1 MTQYLVKRLGY
12 VLFVL
17 TIVSAI
23 LFGIFKLVPGDPA
36 KIMTE
41 GQRLSMTP
49 EAYEALYQK
58 TREDLGLDQPLVVQ
72 YFKWV
77 GNTIQGDLGYS
88 IQHKKPVLEVIGVP
102 MQNTVKLNLLTMF
115 LTFLITIPL
124 GITTAVKK
132 YSAYDNTVQVL
143 SVVGYSIPSFII
155 GLVFICLFSVMW
167 GIFPI
172 SGTMTAGTT
181 ATGWA
186 LTMDKL
192 KHMALPVMVMTVG
205 SLGGITRYVRGAMI
219 ESLQMDYIRTAR
231 AKGVK
236 EKVVIY
242 VHAFRNSMIPLV
254 TIVTGWLVSLF
265 GGSVIIESIFSWGGM
280 GNLLVTSLRQQ
291 DYAVAMAL
299 QVFFVLLVLLGNVLM
314 DIGYCLVDPRVKL
327 S

>member
-1 MTQYLVKRLGY
+1 MLRYIVKRFGY

-17 TIVSAI
+17 LMVSAI

-36 KIMTE
+36 AIMTE
-41 GQRLSMTP
+41 GQRLSMEP
-49 EAYEALYQK
+49 AEYQALYEK
-58 TREDLGLDQPLVVQ
+58 TREDLGLDKPLVIQ
-72 YFKWV
+72 YFSWA
-77 GNTIQGDLGYS
+77 GEMLQGDLGYS
-88 IQHKKPVLEVIGVP
+88 TIHKKPVIDVIMVP
-102 MQNTVKLNLLTMF
+102 MQNTIKLNLLTML
-115 LTFLITIPL
+115 LTFMITIPL

-155 GLVFICLFSVMW
+155 GLVFICLFSVIYP
-167 GIFPI
+167 IFPI

-181 ATGWA
+181 ATGMA

-192 KHMALPVMVMTVG
+192 KHMALPVLVMTFG

-231 AKGVK
+231 AKGLK

-242 VHAFRNSMIPLV
+242 VHAFRNSMVPLV

-291 DYAVAMAL
+291 DYSVAMAL
-299 QVFFVLLVLLGNVLM
+299 QVFFVLLVLLGNVIM

-327 S
+327 G

>member
-1 MTQYLVKRLGY
+1 MLRYIVKRLGY
-12 VLFVL
+12 VCFVL
-17 TIVSAI
+17 VMVSAI

-36 KIMTE
+36 AIMTE
-41 GQRLSMTP
+41 GQRLSLEP
-49 EAYEALYQK
+49 AEYQELYQK
-58 TREDLGLDQPLVVQ
+58 TRDELGLDDPLYVQ
-72 YFKWV
+72 YFSWV
-77 GNTIQGDLGYS
+77 AMMLQGDLGYS
-88 IQHKKPVLEVIGVP
+88 IIHKKPVMDVVTVP
-102 MQNTVKLNLLTMF
+102 MTNTIKLNLLTMV

-155 GLVFICLFSVMW
+155 GLVFICIFSVIL

-186 LTMDKL
+186 LTWDKL
-192 KHMALPVMVMTVG
+192 RHMALPVIVMTFG

-219 ESLQMDYIRTAR
+219 EALQMDYIRTAR
-231 AKGVK
+231 AKGLK

-242 VHAFRNSMIPLV
+242 VHAFRNSMVPLV
-254 TIVTGWLVSLF
+254 TITTSWMVGLF

-291 DYAVAMAL
+291 DYSVAMAL
-299 QVFFVLLVLLGNVLM
+299 QIFFVLLVLLGNVIM
-314 DIGYCLVDPRVKL
+314 DIGYCLVDPRVKFE
-327 S
+327 

>member
-1 MTQYLVKRLGY
+1 MVRFIIKRLGY

-17 TIVSAI
+17 TVVSAI
-23 LFGIFKLVPGDPA
+23 LFGIFKLVPGDAA

-49 EAYEALYQK
+49 EAYEELYQK
-58 TREDLGLDQPLVVQ
+58 TRLNLGLDDPLIVQ
-72 YFKWV
+72 YIKWLQ
-77 GNTIQGDLGYS
+77 NTISGDLGYS
-88 IQHKKPVLEVIGVP
+88 IQHKKPVLDVIQVP
-102 MQNTVKLNLLTMF
+102 MQNTIKLNLLTMF

-132 YSAYDNTVQVL
+132 YSVYDNTVQVL

-155 GLVFICLFSVMW
+155 GLVFICLFSVAW
-167 GIFPI
+167 PIFPI
-172 SGTMTAGTT
+172 SGTMTAGST

-192 KHMALPVMVMTVG
+192 KHMALPVMVMTFG

-231 AKGVK
+231 AKGLK

-242 VHAFRNSMIPLV
+242 VHAFRNSLIPLV

-291 DYAVAMAL
+291 DYAVSMAL
-299 QVFFVLLVLLGNVLM
+299 QVFFVLLVLVGNVLM
-314 DIGYCLVDPRVKL
+314 DIGYCMVDPRVKL